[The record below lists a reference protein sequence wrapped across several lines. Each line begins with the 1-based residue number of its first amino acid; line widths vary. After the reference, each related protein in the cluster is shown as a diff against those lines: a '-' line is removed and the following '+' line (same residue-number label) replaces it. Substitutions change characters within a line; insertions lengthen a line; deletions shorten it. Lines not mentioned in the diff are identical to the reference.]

1 MVSDSTSTFR
11 ARVRRSSSIA
21 EGLVDP
27 LFGSAAVDEAV
38 SDTAWIQAMLD
49 FEAALAHAEADAGLV
64 PLDVATE
71 IAAAC
76 SATSFDPAEIG
87 RRSTLSGNPAAPLI
101 QALTEAVSAGAAQYV
116 HLGATSQDVIDTA
129 FSLMAKRALGVIVDE
144 LSAAGSACSTL
155 AEMQRRTLMTAR
167 TLLQP
172 TTPTTFGYK
181 AAGWLVRMR
190 QVVAFTFLGSSV
202 RTRRTKARGNTTG
215 RLR

>member
-1 MVSDSTSTFR
+1 MRVVSDSTSTFR

-27 LFGSAAVDEAV
+27 LFGSPAVDEAV

-87 RRSTLSGNPAAPLI
+87 RNSILSGNPAAPLI
-101 QALTEAVSAGAAQYV
+101 QALTDAVSAGGGRDCE
-116 HLGATSQDVIDTA
+116 LGGPPPATTQT
-129 FSLMAKRALGVIVDE
+129 
-144 LSAAGSACSTL
+144 
-155 AEMQRRTLMTAR
+155 
-167 TLLQP
+167 
-172 TTPTTFGYK
+172 
-181 AAGWLVRMR
+181 
-190 QVVAFTFLGSSV
+190 
-202 RTRRTKARGNTTG
+202 
-215 RLR
+215 